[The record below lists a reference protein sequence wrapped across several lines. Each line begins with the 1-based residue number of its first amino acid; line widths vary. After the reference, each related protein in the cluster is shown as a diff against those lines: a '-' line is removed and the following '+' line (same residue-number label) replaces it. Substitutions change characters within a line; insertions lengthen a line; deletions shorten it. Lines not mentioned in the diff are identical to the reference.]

1 MAKEQKQQIEL
12 VTVKLDDEKVASIK
26 KHNDRL
32 NELVNVF
39 GQLHLRRKELEDG
52 MTQLEENLQQAEE
65 DFKNTNAEMQ
75 EELSVLE
82 RDYPRGQ
89 IDLQEGTVTYNPAI
103 KDQMGQSQGPAPL
116 VEGDNLIKE

>member
-12 VTVKLDDEKVASIK
+12 VTVQLSEEVVANIK
-26 KHNDRL
+26 QHNDKL
-32 NELVNVF
+32 NELVSVF

-52 MTQLEENLQQAEE
+52 MTQLEENLQQAED
-65 DFKNTNAEMQ
+65 DFKSTNNEMQ
-75 EELSVLE
+75 EALNVLE

-103 KDQMGQSQGPAPL
+103 KEQAAQSEGPAPL
-116 VEGDNLIKE
+116 VEGDNLVKE

>member
-12 VTVKLDDEKVASIK
+12 LTVQLPEETVTTIK
-26 KHNDRL
+26 QHNDKL
-32 NELVNVF
+32 NELVNTF

-52 MTQLEENLQQAEE
+52 MTQLEENLLQAEE
-65 DFKNTNAEMQ
+65 DFKNTNNQMQ
-75 EELSVLE
+75 EELNVLE

-103 KDQMGQSQGPAPL
+103 KEQISQSGAAAPL
-116 VEGDNLIKE
+116 DEGDNLIKE